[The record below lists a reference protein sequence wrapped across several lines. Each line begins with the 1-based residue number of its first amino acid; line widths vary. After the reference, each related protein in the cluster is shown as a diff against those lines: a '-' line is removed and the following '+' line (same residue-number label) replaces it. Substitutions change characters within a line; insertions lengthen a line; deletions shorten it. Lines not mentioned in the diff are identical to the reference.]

1 MGVISFIRLSQNM
14 IVTAE
19 KPFFWSALH
28 RAEIF
33 TAIALTSIS
42 LLRAMNSKLFA
53 VPELKMFTSAC
64 KNAKQ

>member
-1 MGVISFIRLSQNM
+1 M